1 MNGREMERRDFANRL
16 SASGVGSGQGGRG
29 RGGGQGR
36 WTRTRK
42 PKIWIA
48 SAQGQDGQGRAGQG
62 RTSVEQDKQGRTG
75 RTGPGRAEQT
85 ATCNLQPAA
94 CNAQTA
100 NSGRRRSSY
109 NPSRAPLDLLFTDS
123 LTRTSIS

>member
-1 MNGREMERRDFANRL
+1 MNGREREGRDVANRL
-16 SASGVGSGQGGRG
+16 ARPGWAEGRG
-29 RGGGQGR
+29 RWAWAWAVGMGGGHGLE
-36 WTRTRK
+36 K

-48 SAQGQDGQGRAGQG
+48 SAQGQGRAGQAG
-62 RTSVEQDKQGRTG
+62 QGR
-75 RTGPGRAEQT
+75 GRAEQSR
-85 ATCNLQPAA
+85 ADYNLQPAA

-100 NSGRRRSSY
+100 SSGRRRSSC